1 MHLRFSEMQ
10 PFVAK
15 IQQHY
20 HDHLNISNEE
30 TLKKNWFNN
39 HKSKIIED
47 RKRTIEQILQKL
59 LNNETV
65 KKDPDFIL

>member
-1 MHLRFSEMQ
+1 M
-10 PFVAK
+10 K
-15 IQQHY
+15 IS
-20 HDHLNISNEE
+20 DEE